1 MKRYAW
7 MAWVLAMALLLCA
20 CGETAPTETP
30 ATTTAASDAT
40 TTTDAM
46 TTTATAA
53 DTTAVT
59 DITTL
64 VTTTTTKVNT
74 PPTALPTTTTK
85 KRPTTAAPT
94 AKPTTAAPVTESYR
108 AWYDLGNCGTLTRNP
123 TLVVLFVDDAE
134 STWNNTLMQHFQNV
148 QIAKAV
154 DWMEQQAAKYGVPL
168 DIQTKFYHGTLDNGG
183 KVYYPSAIAHQ
194 PDASDY
200 DLLETVVA
208 NMKEGTGDQFYA
220 KLRRDNGGQ
229 DVMFLCMVNKDGLS
243 YARGHADPYSQ
254 ILEYAVVYA
263 RDTDVPA
270 TDTLHQKTHNRA
282 SVVAHELLHLFGAEE
297 MYAPEGRNAI
307 AKQKYLKDVMLW
319 TEGFIVRNEI
329 TEFTAY
335 CIGWTDTVPP
345 ICYDPN
351 WWK

>member
-1 MKRYAW
+1 MRKYTLLAW
-7 MAWVLAMALLLCA
+7 LSVMALFLCA
-20 CGETAPTETP
+20 CGGASEPTSTSTT
-30 ATTTAASDAT
+30 ATTAT
-40 TTTDAM
+40 TTTALALSEAT
-46 TTTATAA
+46 TTTAS
-53 DTTAVT
+53 TT
-59 DITTL
+59 
-64 VTTTTTKVNT
+64 
-74 PPTALPTTTTK
+74 PTTTVTDTPTK
-85 KRPTTAAPT
+85 APTTTLRPTITT
-94 AKPTTAAPVTESYR
+94 KKPTTATTTQPPVSQSYR

-134 STWNNTLMQHFQNV
+134 SRWNESLIQHFQNV

-154 DWMEQQAAKYGVPL
+154 EWMEQQAAKYGVPL

-183 KVYYPSAIAHQ
+183 QVSYPAAIAHG
-194 PDASDY
+194 PDESDY
-200 DLLETVVA
+200 DLLETVVG

-220 KLRRDNGGQ
+220 KLRRDNGGE

-263 RDTDVPA
+263 RHTDVPA

-297 MYAPEGRNAI
+297 MYEPTGRNAI
-307 AKQKYLKDVMLW
+307 AKEKYLKDVMLW
-319 TEGFIVRNEI
+319 TESFIVRNEI

-335 CIGWTDTVPP
+335 CIGWTDTVPA
-345 ICYDPN
+345 ICYDPD

>member
-1 MKRYAW
+1 MKRYVW

-30 ATTTAASDAT
+30 ATTTAASDT
-40 TTTDAM
+40 TISTTETVTTIVPTTDTTVTATD
-46 TTTATAA
+46 TTTAATK
-53 DTTAVT
+53 TQ
-59 DITTL
+59 
-64 VTTTTTKVNT
+64 VTTTSTM
-74 PPTALPTTTTK
+74 AATTTTK
-85 KRPTTAAPT
+85 KSPVSTTPTTT
-94 AKPTTAAPVTESYR
+94 PTTTAPAAQSYR

-134 STWNNTLMQHFQNV
+134 SAWNNTLIQHFQNV

-154 DWMEQQAAKYGVPL
+154 EWMEQQAAKYGVPL

-183 KVYYPSAIAHQ
+183 KVYYPSAVAHQ
-194 PDASDY
+194 PDEGDY

-220 KLRRDNGGQ
+220 KLRRDNGGE

-243 YARGHADPYSQ
+243 YARGCADPYSQ
-254 ILEYAVVYA
+254 IMEYAVVYA

-270 TDTLHQKTHNRA
+270 TDALHQKTHNRA

-297 MYAPEGRNAI
+297 LYTPDGRNTI
-307 AKQKYLKDVMLW
+307 AKEKYLKDVMLW
-319 TEGFIVRNEI
+319 TESFIVRNEV

-335 CIGWTDTVPP
+335 CLGWTDTVPQV
-345 ICYDPN
+345 CYDPN